1 MIRAYHLD
9 VPRLADHQQRR
20 RQITD
25 AARTLVARDGLRAAT
40 FQAVAA
46 EAGVSVRLV
55 QYYFGSK
62 EDVLRATREAVAA
75 DAGRRF
81 AERLAELGEDAAPR
95 DVIRGIVTEVLPIDA
110 RRREDA
116 IVLDTFFL
124 EALTGERSPDV
135 PTDDPDG
142 ASQYLVEVVSQTIAR
157 SRTGSPEQEHADID
171 ARLIVAAAAGL
182 AQTMLVDSAIAR
194 RADEHIDR
202 LLDRMLP
209 ASAKD

>member
-1 MIRAYHLD
+1 M
-9 VPRLADHQQRR
+9 PRLADHEQRR

-25 AARTLVARDGLRAAT
+25 AARRLVAREGLRAAT

-62 EDVLRATREAVAA
+62 GDVLRATREAVAA

-81 AERLAELGEDAAPR
+81 AQRLAELGDDPAPR
-95 DVIRGIVTEVLPIDA
+95 DVIRAVITEVLPTDQ
-110 RRREDA
+110 RRREDS

-124 EALTGERSPDV
+124 EALTGNG
-135 PTDDPDG
+135 DPDAPAAESDD
-142 ASQYLVEVVSQTIAR
+142 ASQFLVDIVRQNIAR
-157 SRTGSPEQEHADID
+157 SRSGTPAQGTAELD

-182 AQTMLVDSAIAR
+182 AQTMLVDPAVAR
-194 RADEHIDR
+194 RGDEHVDR
-202 LLDRMLP
+202 LLDRMLR
-209 ASAKD
+209 

>member
-25 AARTLVARDGLRAAT
+25 AARTLVARQGLRAAT

-95 DVIRGIVTEVLPIDA
+95 DVIRAIVTEVLPIDA

-135 PTDDPDG
+135 PTDDSDG
-142 ASQYLVEVVSQTIAR
+142 ASQYLVDVMRQTIAR
-157 SRTGSPEQEHADID
+157 SRAGSPEQEHADID

-182 AQTMLVDSAIAR
+182 AQTMLVDAAIAR
-194 RADEHIDR
+194 RAEEHIDR

-209 ASAKD
+209 ESAKD